1 VKYVVKYERMIYTSA
16 GLVLQI
22 KEIELALSSESM
34 AYFHIAFFF
43 VPFGFEKHIQ
53 YHMCNTTY

>member
-1 VKYVVKYERMIYTSA
+1 VKYERMIYTSA